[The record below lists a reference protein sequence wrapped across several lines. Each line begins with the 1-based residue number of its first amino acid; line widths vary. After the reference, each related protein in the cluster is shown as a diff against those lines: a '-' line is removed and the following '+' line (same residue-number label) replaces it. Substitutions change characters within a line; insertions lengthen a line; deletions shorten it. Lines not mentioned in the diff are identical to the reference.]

1 MPLVADASVSALGP
15 IATESVAFALA
26 SSAVDFTRKYLI
38 PVYSSVRPKVVTRF
52 ESASTAV
59 LSALLASSA
68 STAVLSAFWF
78 ESASTAVLSA
88 LLVSRLVI

>member
-38 PVYSSVRPKVVTRF
+38 PVYLIDIGLKVVTRF

-68 STAVLSAFWF
+68 STAVLSAFGLK
-78 ESASTAVLSA
+78 ARLHAVLSSF
-88 LLVSRLVI
+88 LV